1 MVFYFTQD
9 GSLNVFGSQ
18 LCHDFD
24 FWMWNTVRF
33 ISEILMTAS
42 SCSERTKEEGTD
54 NSVKPR

>member
-24 FWMWNTVRF
+24 FWMWKTVGF

-42 SCSERTKEEGTD
+42 SCF
-54 NSVKPR
+54 